1 MAGRKN
7 DKNPE
12 KPKRPTRPRVE
23 RKELPGELN
32 PQAIVSKF
40 FGDQSAT
47 RGGAPE
53 FEDMDDLESM
63 LEEIDPVGDLIA
75 LFEDNDA
82 EMIDVPV
89 LQPASLFVDTAGE
102 DIRRR
107 LFVTQDDEG
116 NEFCLR
122 PDFTIP
128 VCRLYLEAGLIGEP
142 VTLAYH
148 GPVFRQLAGESG
160 EFEQAG
166 VERLG
171 DDDRPR
177 TDAEVLKLA
186 FDALEVF
193 GLVDP
198 QVKIGDEGLFTAVME
213 ALGLPQ
219 PWRRRL
225 RAHFGDRSRLNAT
238 IDRLVDGGRSEI
250 VSHAGFLGAIAGGN
264 PAAAREVVEDLLAI
278 AGIKAVGGRTAHEIA
293 ERFLE
298 QAALNAEGGLAPAK
312 AALLRRFLDISG
324 DPDTALETLEDFRR
338 ESGLDL
344 DAALATYR
352 ARLRAMRAS
361 GIEVSQMTFAA
372 DFGRQLDY
380 YTGFV
385 FEMRD
390 PEREDNKVVLGGGR
404 YDGLLQRLG
413 SPEMVPAVGFSMWL
427 DRLSLELDVDIDLS
441 DFT

>member
-7 DKNPE
+7 DKKPE
-12 KPKRPTRPRVE
+12 KPKRPRVE

-40 FGDQSAT
+40 FGEQNA
-47 RGGAPE
+47 RREQPE
-53 FEDMDDLESM
+53 FEDLEGLEAM
-63 LEEIDPVGDLIA
+63 LEDIDPVGDLIA
-75 LFEDNDA
+75 LFEENDA
-82 EMIDVPV
+82 EMVDVSV

-116 NEFCLR
+116 NEYCLR

-128 VCRLYLEAGLIGEP
+128 VCRLYLEAGLAGEP
-142 VTLAYH
+142 VTLGYH
-148 GPVFRQLAGESG
+148 GPVFRQMTGEAGEY
-160 EFEQAG
+160 EQAG

-171 DDDRPR
+171 DEDRPR
-177 TDAEVLKLA
+177 ADAEVLKLA

-213 ALGLPQ
+213 ALALP
-219 PWRRRL
+219 PAWRRRL
-225 RAHFGDRSRLNAT
+225 RAHFGDRARLSAT
-238 IDRLVDGGRSEI
+238 IDRLVEGGKSDI
-250 VSHAGFLGAIAGGN
+250 VTHAGFLGALAGTN
-264 PAAAREVVEDLLAI
+264 PEAAREVVEDLLAI

-312 AALLRRFLDISG
+312 AAQLRRFLEITG
-324 DPDTALETLEDFRR
+324 DPDKAIELLEAFRR

-344 DAALATYR
+344 DTAIATFR
-352 ARLRAMRAS
+352 ARLRAMRAM

-390 PEREDNKVVLGGGR
+390 PDREDNKVVLGGGR